1 MITENWL
8 PSSNQLPDS
17 DDSLFV
23 AEKLNFFEDTVEII
37 GVLKLNPV
45 CFISLGCLVVFFQGR
60 QLLFREY
67 IC

>member
-45 CFISLGCLVVFFQGR
+45 CFMSLGWLVVFFQGR